1 LIGRCSGVALTSLAV
16 FYRSKPPF
24 GGRRHKESN
33 MKIGIIIGIALPLCT
48 APAFAAP
55 VAYELKK
62 DHTDISFKI
71 SHAGFT
77 MKHGSFADITGSLNF
92 DADHLDAG
100 SVEVTV
106 AINSILT
113 NHVKR
118 DHDLQ
123 GPNFLDAVQYPTM
136 RFASTKVVQTGT
148 DKLDVTG
155 TLTLHGVSKPL
166 TLHASINRIGPS
178 PFGNAQTV
186 GFSAT
191 GSLNRSDYGIK
202 AALPMI
208 GDEVA
213 IDIDAEFAVPK
224 AL

>member
-1 LIGRCSGVALTSLAV
+1 MSHCGGLALTSLTV
-16 FYRSKPPF
+16 FYRSKPAF
-24 GGRRHKESN
+24 GGRGHKESN
-33 MKIGIIIGIALPLCT
+33 MKIAIVIGIALPLCAAT
-48 APAFAAP
+48 AFAAP
-55 VAYELKK
+55 IAYELKK
-62 DHTDISFKI
+62 DHTDVSFKI

-77 MKHGSFADITGSLNF
+77 MKHGSFADISGTLNF
-92 DADHLDAG
+92 DPEHLDAG
-100 SVEVTV
+100 SIEITV
-106 AINSILT
+106 AIDSILT
-113 NHVKR
+113 NQAKR

-136 RFASTKVVQTGT
+136 HFVSTKVVQTGT
-148 DKLDVTG
+148 NKLDVTG
-155 TLTLHGVSKPL
+155 TLTLHGVAKPL
-166 TLHASINRIGPS
+166 TLHATVNRIGPS

-208 GDEVA
+208 GDQVE

-224 AL
+224 TS

>member
-1 LIGRCSGVALTSLAV
+1 
-16 FYRSKPPF
+16 
-24 GGRRHKESN
+24 
-33 MKIGIIIGIALPLCT
+33 MKIGILGIALPLC
-48 APAFAAP
+48 AASAFAAP
-55 VAYELKK
+55 LAYELKR

-77 MKHGSFADITGSLNF
+77 MKHGSFADISGTLNF
-92 DADHLDAG
+92 DADHLDA
-100 SVEVTV
+100 SYVEVTV

-113 NHVKR
+113 NHAKR

-136 RFASTKVVQTGT
+136 HFASTKVVETGT
-148 DKLDVTG
+148 NKLDVIG
-155 TLTLHGVSKPL
+155 TLTLHGVTKPL
-166 TLHASINRIGPS
+166 TLHATVNRIGPS

-191 GSLNRSDYGIK
+191 GTLNRSDFGIK
-202 AALPMI
+202 ASLPMI

-224 AL
+224 AN